1 MSVTVSRTHSASH
14 NFLTATWFHSKA
26 GDEAITCTTGKPISG
41 ERLLDHGCSYILRG
55 YGKEK
60 ELYQE
65 HYDTWMEGD
74 VLNHRFPAETTVTA
88 MEDNSVWCYICDKDE
103 SKVITGKTLFVPEYK
118 IVMMS
123 ADDKDIY
130 LFCPHED
137 VEIDGE
143 LLDRK
148 EIKKINAGEVAIL
161 TSKKDI
167 YIATFTYD

>member
-1 MSVTVSRTHSASH
+1 MAVTVSRTYSTSH
-14 NFLTATWFHSKA
+14 DLLTCTWFHDKV
-26 GDEAITCTTGKPISG
+26 GDEAITCTTGKPLSK

-55 YGKEK
+55 SGKEK

-65 HYDTWMEGD
+65 DFAVWNEGD

-88 MEDNSVWCYICDKDE
+88 LEDNSVWCYICDKDE
-103 SKVITGKTLFVPEYK
+103 SKVITGKTLFVSSSKLTMLSSDEK
-118 IVMMS
+118 EM
-123 ADDKDIY
+123 Y

-137 VEIDGE
+137 VLIDGE

-148 EIKKINAGEVAIL
+148 HIKKIDADDVVTI
-161 TSKKDI
+161 TSEKDL